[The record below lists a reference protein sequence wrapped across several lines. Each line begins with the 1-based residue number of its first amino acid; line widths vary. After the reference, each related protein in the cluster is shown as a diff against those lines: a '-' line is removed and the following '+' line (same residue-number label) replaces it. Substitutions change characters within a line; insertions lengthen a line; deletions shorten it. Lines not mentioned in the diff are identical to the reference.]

1 MISNS
6 CTYWSCAMLFV
17 AQELKDSVHN
27 LELRQT
33 DQKGGCG
40 SRQMLESMLDL
51 LVPHGGVY
59 VGEGLVLT
67 RILPFPDLNSSS
79 WFAFADPSKDLT
91 KGVVWAHTGE

>member
-1 MISNS
+1 
-6 CTYWSCAMLFV
+6 MLFV
-17 AQELKDSVHN
+17 AQELMDSVHN
-27 LELRQT
+27 LEPRRADL
-33 DQKGGCG
+33 KGRCG

-67 RILPFPDLNSSS
+67 RIPTFPDLKRSP